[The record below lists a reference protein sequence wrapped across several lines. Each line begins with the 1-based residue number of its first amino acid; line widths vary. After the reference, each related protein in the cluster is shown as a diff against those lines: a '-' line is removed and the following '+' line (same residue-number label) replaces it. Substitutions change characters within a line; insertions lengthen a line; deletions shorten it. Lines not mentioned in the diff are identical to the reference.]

1 MRSLFGLL
9 LGLAACSCFRL
20 EQLAAVARAHA
31 PPRRAAAPA
40 LMAKSKKPDR
50 KKPARKKPVQDGP
63 MMDAP
68 PPPLGSMSN
77 PAPSSSLYT
86 PPDAG
91 GSRGERLD
99 AVLRSAGLSRSD
111 SAKVE
116 GLQKATQDQSPL
128 ASIPVKGQELLEK
141 FFGSGA
147 LLFGGIFIA
156 AGIGVSIEAT
166 CKITGYQL
174 PVLLAE
180 AIVQYVEPALTPSI
194 LILFGFSISLGLL
207 KQVRAPLHPHRS
219 GQHAQAACPSRA
231 PFSGPTPVLPLR
243 DAAANDGRHSGCA
256 LPRKR
261 G

>member
-1 MRSLFGLL
+1 MPLRTPLLGLL

-20 EQLAAVARAHA
+20 ERLAAVGRTHTS
-31 PPRRAAAPA
+31 PRRAAAPV

-50 KKPARKKPVQDGP
+50 KKPARKKPIQDGP

-77 PAPSSSLYT
+77 PAPPEQS
-86 PPDAG
+86 
-91 GSRGERLD
+91 GSRSERLD
-99 AVLRSAGLSRSD
+99 AVLRGAGLSQSD

-116 GLQKATQDQSPL
+116 AARPQDQSPL
-128 ASIPVKGQELLEK
+128 ASIPVKGQELLER
-141 FFGSGA
+141 FFGTGA

-166 CKITGYQL
+166 CKITGYKL
-174 PVLLAE
+174 PVILAE

-207 KQVRAPLHPHRS
+207 KQVRRRLHPPPPPTPWLGLGLVRARGCLPAPAAAPLEPP
-219 GQHAQAACPSRA
+219 QHLRA
-231 PFSGPTPVLPLR
+231 PLPWR
-243 DAAANDGRHSGCA
+243 SC
-256 LPRKR
+256 K
-261 G
+261 